1 MNRSKTS
8 SRVRAKA
15 MGRGQF
21 TRDSKCCRCC
31 SSFCRRVRTD
41 LLLVLIVIGVI
52 IGFVIGALVNGPVN
66 DIEDVEDK
74 KTVLMLIGF
83 PGELFMNML
92 KMLILPLIV
101 ASLICALAALD
112 AKATGRVGRRALL
125 YYFSTTILA
134 VILGIVLVVSI
145 RPGKGQSSEAE
156 KEVADYRTLD
166 AFLDLIRSCFPSNIV
181 AATFQQKKTKYTSA
195 DDKISYINKTINA
208 TTGNY
213 TLEKVVKPGSKTVP
227 DGTMTDPKGSLN
239 VLGLVVFSIVFGV
252 VLGRIGE
259 RGMPLKAFFEALNEV
274 IMKMVAL
281 VMWVSPIGICSL
293 IAAKVAAMDDIV
305 QSLDMVG
312 KYMAT
317 VIAGLFI
324 HALIII
330 PLLYLIVVRKNPIR
344 YFIGLRDA
352 IITAFGTSSS
362 SATLPTTMRCIEAHN
377 KVDPRISRFV
387 LPLGATVNMDGTA
400 LYEAVAAVFIAQA
413 NGISLNVGQ
422 LITTCITATAAS
434 IGAAGI
440 PQAGLVTMVL
450 VLQAVNLP
458 TEDIGLILAVDWF
471 LDRIR
476 TAVNVMGD
484 AFGAGIVEH
493 LSRDDLMSMDFTQRE
508 DAVPLEPYERYT
520 PKNEEANDVRASD
533 ASLRATNF

>member
-1 MNRSKTS
+1 M
-8 SRVRAKA
+8 
-15 MGRGQF
+15 
-21 TRDSKCCRCC
+21 
-31 SSFCRRVRTD
+31 
-41 LLLVLIVIGVI
+41 
-52 IGFVIGALVNGPVN
+52 NGPVN

-195 DDKISYINKTINA
+195 EDKISYINKTINA

-520 PKNEEANDVRASD
+520 PKKEEANDVRASD
-533 ASLRATNF
+533 ASLRATDF